1 MPLAQ
6 SWVDVFTCIAVCFAG
21 YLSIRQWR
29 NTLKIQRAKFLSE
42 LVAKLH
48 SKEFLQVVYLFD
60 YDCDWYNESFHNST
74 KNKDRND
81 SDESQVDNYLS
92 WLAYLCHLFSTGC
105 IDSNEMDVFAYEIK
119 RVLTNAQVRD
129 YMYNVHHFSKANK
142 RESPFFEL
150 EAYAEK
156 EKLICGEVFA
166 NSSLHES
173 DKRFHKYLSW

>member
-1 MPLAQ
+1 MKRGLRFFAPRFVSVRERQRGSPISPHRMAGLNSTGADEVMRKMCMPLAQ

-48 SKEFLQVVYLFD
+48 SKEFLLVVYLFD

-92 WLAYLCHLFSTGC
+92 WLAYLCHLFST
-105 IDSNEMDVFAYEIK
+105 DLLATVS
-119 RVLTNAQVRD
+119 Q
-129 YMYNVHHFSKANK
+129 
-142 RESPFFEL
+142 
-150 EAYAEK
+150 
-156 EKLICGEVFA
+156 
-166 NSSLHES
+166 
-173 DKRFHKYLSW
+173 